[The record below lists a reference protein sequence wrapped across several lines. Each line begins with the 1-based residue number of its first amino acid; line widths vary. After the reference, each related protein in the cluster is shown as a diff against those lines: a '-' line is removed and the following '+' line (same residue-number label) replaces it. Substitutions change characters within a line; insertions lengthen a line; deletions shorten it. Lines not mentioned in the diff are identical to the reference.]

1 MGLAMLLGAI
11 VVGLSVGLWL
21 EKRQERS
28 RREREEQVHLV
39 ARRMEPLRLP
49 VRPRPMSR
57 TNMPWWNQGKGWIE
71 SGSPSATEVHSDPT
85 RRTS

>member
-1 MGLAMLLGAI
+1 MELAMLLGAM

-21 EKRQERS
+21 EKRQERT
-28 RREREEQVHLV
+28 RREREEQVHLL

-49 VRPRPMSR
+49 SRPRSISPA
-57 TNMPWWNQGKGWIE
+57 NVPWWSPETGRPASAQ
-71 SGSPSATEVHSDPT
+71 PSASEAPLGHT